1 MTTLKFSSTAPDPTQ
16 ATMVSTIWTIV
27 EANTG
32 IICSCSPM
40 LKTPLTRLFPHLF
53 SRTGTRTTTDPLTG
67 RPPVPPALADDG
79 TLLRVMPPG
88 GANGGSAAGGRSMN
102 LDGAGWEG
110 GEVAHVASVV
120 VGGGRPGGGGVGG
133 GSRDRLVGGGVEGGV
148 VPYGAISKTTD
159 VDVRVHY

>member
-1 MTTLKFSSTAPDPTQ
+1 
-16 ATMVSTIWTIV
+16 
-27 EANTG
+27 
-32 IICSCSPM
+32 
-40 LKTPLTRLFPHLF
+40 
-53 SRTGTRTTTDPLTG
+53 
-67 RPPVPPALADDG
+67 
-79 TLLRVMPPG
+79 MPPG